1 MKWFFFIFLR
11 QRELRHHPFHPYFDA
26 TDPTGSWVIR
36 AQSWAVWK
44 CQIWTPLS
52 EKNLNESSIFLNQ
65 KGPFLIYSRENSADR
80 GNYNFRSNL
89 SGGFWVIYFWKMHF
103 WYHKKDFRKIFV
115 NIDARNN
122 IQLINF
128 RISCD
133 YFLEDSFI
141 YLKFRLK

>member
-1 MKWFFFIFLR
+1 MLLQIFCLLSDFGWNTS
-11 QRELRHHPFHPYFDA
+11 EKVPKNSIYRH
-26 TDPTGSWVIR
+26 
-36 AQSWAVWK
+36 
-44 CQIWTPLS
+44 LS

-115 NIDARNN
+115 NIDAGNN